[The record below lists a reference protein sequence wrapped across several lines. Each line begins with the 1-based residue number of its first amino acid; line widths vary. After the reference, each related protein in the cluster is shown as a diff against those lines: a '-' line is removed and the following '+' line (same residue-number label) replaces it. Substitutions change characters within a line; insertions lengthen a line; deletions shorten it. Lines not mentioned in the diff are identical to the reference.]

1 MNVKDPRTEFEALD
15 THEKMIVALLAIA
28 GRADGAH
35 PHPGAYRRGPKHRR
49 RRRPARLRPGPAAR
63 AA

>member
-28 GRADGAH
+28 GEPMGRTRILEHIAA
-35 PHPGAYRRGPKHRR
+35 AKHRR